1 MPITL
6 ADRQLIVARMDKQ
19 FNEGKNYLRIFI
31 DFFRPGNAQKL
42 DENGEKSKANCK

>member
-19 FNEGKNYLRIFI
+19 FNEGYFKHINSNLCIV
-31 DFFRPGNAQKL
+31 
-42 DENGEKSKANCK
+42 CKFLTVL

>member
-19 FNEGKNYLRIFI
+19 FSEDLEMRRQLIKMEQRAKNITNSCRLY
-31 DFFRPGNAQKL
+31 QKV
-42 DENGEKSKANCK
+42 

>member
-19 FNEGKNYLRIFI
+19 FNEGYFRYTNLNV
-31 DFFRPGNAQKL
+31 FFGKKFRFL
-42 DENGEKSKANCK
+42 IVL